1 MTATFVVVPQWQGS
15 PSSRA
20 MRLAEGAAAI
30 RADLPSNGTRE
41 VVVPLEAGD
50 DQGTGIARFSS
61 LQLVRER
68 LRDTLSELD
77 DAAVVIG
84 GDCGVSSAAVAH
96 AVAVAA
102 DRGRGDLA
110 LIWFDAHP
118 DLNSP
123 STSPS
128 GAYGGMVLRSIVDD
142 GLVPAGRVLLAGAR
156 YWDPGEDAFAPE
168 AGIRAFTV
176 DEVSNPAVL
185 VDAVAETD
193 AQSVYLHIDLDVLD
207 PAEIAGLLDPEP
219 FGLSAAALVATIKAL
234 RARFTLAGA
243 TIASYAPAGP
253 DDIANDAPTILR
265 VIAALGLN
273 A

>member
-30 RADLPSNGTRE
+30 REDLPSAST
-41 VVVPLEAGD
+41 VDVSVPLEAGD
-50 DQGTGIARFSS
+50 EQGTGVARFSS

-68 LRDTLSELD
+68 LRDALGDVD
-77 DAAVVIG
+77 DTAVVIG

-96 AVAVAA
+96 AV
-102 DRGRGDLA
+102 DRHGDLA

-123 STSPS
+123 ESSPS
-128 GAYGGMVLRSIVDD
+128 GAYSGMVLRSIIDD

-156 YWDPGEDAFAPE
+156 SWDPGEDAFAAE
-168 AGIRAFTV
+168 AGIRSLTV
-176 DEVSNPAVL
+176 DELSDPTTL
-185 VDAVAETD
+185 VDAVAATGAE
-193 AQSVYLHIDLDVLD
+193 SVYLHIDLDVLD
-207 PAEIAGLLDPEP
+207 PGEIAGLLDPEP
-219 FGLSAAALVATIKAL
+219 FGLSGSTLAATIKAL
-234 RARFTLAGA
+234 REQFALAGA
-243 TIASYAPAGP
+243 TIAAYAPAAAADVP
-253 DDIANDAPTILR
+253 DDAPTILR

-273 A
+273 S